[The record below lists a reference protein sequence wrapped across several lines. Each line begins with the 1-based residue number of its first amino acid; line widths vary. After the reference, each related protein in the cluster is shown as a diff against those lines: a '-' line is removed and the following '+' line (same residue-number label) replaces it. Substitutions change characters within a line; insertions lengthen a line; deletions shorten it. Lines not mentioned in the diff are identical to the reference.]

1 MLLYTP
7 RRLLSCLQQGSVMDS
22 FVPSG
27 ERGDGGIRD
36 DGSTVDDEKLDVSMS
51 IIECRIK

>member
-1 MLLYTP
+1 
-7 RRLLSCLQQGSVMDS
+7 MDS

-36 DGSTVDDEKLDVSMS
+36 NGSTVDDKKLDASMS
-51 IIECRIK
+51 IIKCRIK

>member
-1 MLLYTP
+1 
-7 RRLLSCLQQGSVMDS
+7 MDS

-36 DGSTVDDEKLDVSMS
+36 DGSTVDDEKLDVSVS
-51 IIECRIK
+51 IIKCRIK